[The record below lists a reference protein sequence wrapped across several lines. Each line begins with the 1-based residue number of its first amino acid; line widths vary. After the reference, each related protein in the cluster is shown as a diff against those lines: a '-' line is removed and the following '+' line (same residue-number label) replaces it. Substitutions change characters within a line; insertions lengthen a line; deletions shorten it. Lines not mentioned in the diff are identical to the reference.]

1 VPRNAQFILD
11 VEQEKGSFGALIADW
26 PVTDIVGLWTYLK
39 KHGHQL
45 GGLSAPRF
53 LRMVGKD
60 TFVPSYDVVAALNA
74 QKIVDKVPTSQRDLK
89 IVQDA
94 FNQWHEQ
101 SGGRPMSQISM
112 MLSYTVN
119 H

>member
-1 VPRNAQFILD
+1 
-11 VEQEKGSFGALIADW
+11 
-26 PVTDIVGLWTYLK
+26 VTDIVGLWTYLK

-60 TFVPSYDVVAALNA
+60 TFVPSYDVVAALSA
-74 QKIVDKVPTSQRDLK
+74 QKIVDKVPTSLRDMAT
-89 IVQDA
+89 VQNA
-94 FNQWHEQ
+94 FNQWHEE

-112 MLSYTVN
+112 MLAYTVN

>member
-1 VPRNAQFILD
+1 MDLP
-11 VEQEKGSFGALIADW
+11 E
-26 PVTDIVGLWTYLK
+26 
-39 KHGHQL
+39 KHGSQL

-74 QKIVDKVPTSQRDLK
+74 QKIVDKAPTSLRDLA
-89 IVQDA
+89 IVQNA

-112 MLSYTVN
+112 MLAYTVN